1 MDFEIPVFVSF
12 RLYFLT
18 LVTSNIFRHLSVKTK
33 DEDHKYF
40 VKYEGSAGRFEK
52 GHFYLQLIMKKYRHS
67 LQWIV
72 KNGKLTDEKK
82 AKYAKA
88 AARGLRFVHKHQVMH
103 RDVKLS
109 NYLVGQMII
118 LNKPLCN

>member
-1 MDFEIPVFVSF
+1 MK
-12 RLYFLT
+12 
-18 LVTSNIFRHLSVKTK
+18 KT

-40 VKYEGSAGRFEK
+40 VRYEGSAGRFEK
-52 GHFYLQLIMKKYRHS
+52 GHFYLQLIMKKYKHS

-72 KNGKLTDEKK
+72 INGKLTDEKR

-109 NYLVGQMII
+109 NYLVCQIII
-118 LNKPLCN
+118 LINSLCN

>member
-1 MDFEIPVFVSF
+1 M
-12 RLYFLT
+12 
-18 LVTSNIFRHLSVKTK
+18 SVKKK

-40 VKYEGSAGRFEK
+40 VQYEGSAGRFEK

-109 NYLVGQMII
+109 NYLVGQKTI
-118 LNKPLCN
+118 LITPMGNYKNNQSYCEKSRDQSPNR